1 MPGPSK
7 LKKQRNLH
15 LVQNKS
21 TSKKIVNNTTKETR
35 QLQNDLISD
44 ANRPDGNQH
53 VTYKNRP
60 FAGPSH
66 EKLSS

>member
-1 MPGPSK
+1 MTRPSA
-7 LKKQRNLH
+7 KKNGKTLRLTQNL
-15 LVQNKS
+15 S
-21 TSKKIVNNTTKETR
+21 TSSKIVKKVTKETR